1 MGPDASKPRGSHVYV
16 GDPLRNDVYQYATAD
31 LERMDT
37 ECFVYENPDTSVSTF
52 FDYKSILSMFVDES
66 ENYNL

>member
-31 LERMDT
+31 LEGKDT
-37 ECFVYENPDTSVSTF
+37 ECSVYENPGTEVSTNF
-52 FDYKSILSMFVDES
+52 
-66 ENYNL
+66 